1 VINSASVN
9 IGPSNVRGLV
19 TVCSSGN
26 RLGSFGSAARWTPC
40 WIAHHGMTRTKKG
53 ATSTAGPANP
63 PVDDSCRQRR
73 RAAGKIDRRSTII
86 SSLELRVKR
95 EGGMHQPDRE
105 RRRRLGSYGAGT
117 LWCLRSRSR
126 LVMLFDDRAIAK
138 RGRPG
143 TRAWLALD
151 ASWIVTSL
159 QDGQVLV
166 QRDDDEGVA
175 VSLRGGG
182 K

>member
-1 VINSASVN
+1 
-9 IGPSNVRGLV
+9 
-19 TVCSSGN
+19 
-26 RLGSFGSAARWTPC
+26 
-40 WIAHHGMTRTKKG
+40 
-53 ATSTAGPANP
+53 
-63 PVDDSCRQRR
+63 
-73 RAAGKIDRRSTII
+73 
-86 SSLELRVKR
+86 
-95 EGGMHQPDRE
+95 MHPPDRE

-126 LVMLFDDRAIAK
+126 SVMLFDDSVIAK

-143 TRAWLALD
+143 TGAWLPLD

-166 QRDDDEGVA
+166 QHDDDEGIV
-175 VSLRGGG
+175 VSLRGDV